1 MRIFFGPLLTGLVV
15 GDASLV
21 EVDRW
26 LKSHPESPEMQAVRK
41 QEVSF
46 IENTLHSME
55 FNQQAVLNSNRELDR
70 QVRESERRLKQLTQ
84 EIGQMNAKTRERIAS
99 RPFSLLETHRNKLF
113 LDQDSDDSE
122 DETTIIAHD
131 SKPISILEAA
141 KARASASEKR
151 FQEAMKKLEA
161 DRQALLKDEAMRRA
175 RAQQERRHVQI

>member
-1 MRIFFGPLLTGLVV
+1 MRIFLVPVLTGLVV
-15 GDASLV
+15 GDASMA

-26 LKSHPESPEMQAVRK
+26 LKSHPESPEMQAARK

-55 FNQQAVLNSNRELDR
+55 FNQQAVLSSNRELDR
-70 QVRESERRLKQLTQ
+70 QVRESERRLKQITQ
-84 EIGQMNAKTRERIAS
+84 EIGEMNAKTREQIAN

-113 LDQDSDDSE
+113 FDNDDSE

-131 SKPISILEAA
+131 SKPMSILEAA

-161 DRQALLKDEAMRRA
+161 DRQALLKDEVMRRA